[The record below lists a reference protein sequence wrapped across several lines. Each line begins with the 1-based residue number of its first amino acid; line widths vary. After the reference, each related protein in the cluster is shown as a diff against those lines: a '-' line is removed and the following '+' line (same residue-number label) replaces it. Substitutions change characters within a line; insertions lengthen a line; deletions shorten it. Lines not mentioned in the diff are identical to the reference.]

1 LFTHVGIVSSIGKF
15 SIRNV
20 NSVDRFSRR
29 DHLEDTFPLQ
39 FGMAASTLRTPIR

>member
-1 LFTHVGIVSSIGKF
+1 VL
-15 SIRNV
+15 
-20 NSVDRFSRR
+20 